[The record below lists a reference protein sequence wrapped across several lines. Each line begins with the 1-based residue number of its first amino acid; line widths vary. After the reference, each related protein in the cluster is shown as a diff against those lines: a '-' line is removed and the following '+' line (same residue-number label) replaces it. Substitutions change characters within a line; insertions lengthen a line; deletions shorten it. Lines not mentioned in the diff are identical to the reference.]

1 VACSGDQ
8 FGGDRRAETIRMTI
22 AMPGAAVKVLD
33 EDPEL
38 GEGLDQARF
47 TAATAQARAATIGL
61 GQGEWN
67 PQRWP
72 ASLRVGL
79 GLLVLDGL
87 LLRRVGFDG
96 RFGAE
101 LLAGGDLLRPWQ
113 REDAVASVPRSSG
126 WRVLRRCRIAVLD
139 LDFAKRIS
147 PYPEMHGALLGRMLR
162 RSRYLAINMAIVHQ
176 PKVETRVHM
185 VLWHLADRWGT
196 VHPDGVLLSV
206 KLTHTILSELVAA
219 QRPTVSAALG
229 LLERDGQITKTDDG
243 WILHGIPPGEL
254 PAVSPPPRGD
264 PRAGQS

>member
-1 VACSGDQ
+1 LV
-8 FGGDRRAETIRMTI
+8 
-22 AMPGAAVKVLD
+22 

-38 GEGLDQARF
+38 GEGLDHRRF
-47 TAATAQARAATIGL
+47 TVAREQARAATVGL
-61 GQGEWN
+61 APGEWT

-72 ASLRVGL
+72 LGLRMGL

-87 LLRRVGFDG
+87 VLRRVEFDG

-101 LLAGGDLLRPWQ
+101 LLARGDLLRPWQ

-126 WRVLRRCRIAVLD
+126 WTVLQCCRVAVLD

-147 PYPEMHGALLGRMLR
+147 PYPEMHGALLARMLR

-196 VHPDGVLLSV
+196 VHPDGVLLPV
-206 KLTHTILSELVAA
+206 KLTHSTLSELVAA
-219 QRPTVSAALG
+219 RRPTVSAALG
-229 LLERDGQITKTDDG
+229 LLERNGQIRRKQEG
-243 WILHGIPPGEL
+243 WTLLGAPPGEL
-254 PAVSPPPRGD
+254 HAISPPTPGINQAPGAESGRRPNHRD
-264 PRAGQS
+264 VSH

>member
-1 VACSGDQ
+1 
-8 FGGDRRAETIRMTI
+8 MTI
-22 AMPGAAVKVLD
+22 PMPGAVVKVLD

-47 TAATAQARAATIGL
+47 TVAKAQARAATIGVA
-61 GQGEWN
+61 QGEWN
-67 PQRWP
+67 PRRWP
-72 ASLRVGL
+72 AGLRGGL

-101 LLAGGDLLRPWQ
+101 LLATGDLLRPWQ
-113 REDAVASVPRSSG
+113 REDAVASLPRSSG
-126 WRVLRRCRIAVLD
+126 WKVLQHCRIAVLD

-147 PYPEMHGALLGRMLR
+147 PYPEMHGALLARMLR

-176 PKVETRVHM
+176 PKVETRLHM
-185 VLWHLADRWGT
+185 LLWHLADRWGT

-206 KLTHTILSELVAA
+206 KLTHSTLSELVAA

-229 LLERDGQITKTDDG
+229 LLERDGQITRTDDG
-243 WILHGIPPGEL
+243 WTLHGAPPGEL
-254 PAVSPPPRGD
+254 QAISPPERGD
-264 PRAGQS
+264 QPAGQT